1 MNPYFSSFDAA
12 QLIRDYPLGDAFLQR
27 FTRISTDEL
36 RDLQNIRFLKVV
48 ALAWKTGFY
57 QRLWGD
63 QGITPADI
71 RSLDDLPRLPTF
83 DKADIMASIER
94 APPFGDFHGMDSYPA
109 GARPA
114 TVLHTTSGT
123 TGKPQV
129 LLFGARGRELQ
140 NLILART
147 YLLQGLRDDD
157 IVHSVYGHGLI
168 NGGHFIRETFLHW
181 TRALFAPAGTGVE
194 TRSQAQV
201 ELLRDFG
208 ATVIV
213 GFGDYIQHLSGVAR
227 NLGIDPARDL
237 KVRMI
242 SGHIGTDR
250 AAMQAAW
257 PNAELFDW
265 YGVGDTG
272 VIAGEGPDHAGLYV
286 HEDAHVLE
294 LTDID
299 TDAPVIEGP
308 GGSASGNMI
317 VTVLMKDDI
326 YPMIRFNTHDV
337 TRFLPGAS
345 PLGLKFRRIAGFE
358 GRSDNMVKLRGI
370 NIFPQAVG
378 AILAERNDYAG
389 DYVCRVRRDANGRE
403 TLTVVCETSS
413 ARNDAGI
420 LTAYRELLKRKL
432 GIETLVELAAP
443 GELKSLTGIDSRQK
457 PIRLIDE
464 SKK

>member
-1 MNPYFSSFDAA
+1 MNPYFETFDAA
-12 QLIRDYPLGDAFLQR
+12 QLTRDYPLGDAFLQR
-27 FTRISTDEL
+27 FTHISADEL
-36 RDLQNIRFLKVV
+36 RNLQNTRFLRVV

-63 QGITPADI
+63 QGIAPADI
-71 RSLDDLPRLPTF
+71 RSLDDLPRLPMF

-94 APPFGDFHGMDSYPA
+94 APPFGDFHGMDAYPPHQ
-109 GARPA
+109 RPA

-140 NLILART
+140 NLILARS

-168 NGGHFIRETFLHW
+168 NGGHYIRETFLHW

-208 ATVIV
+208 ATVMV

-242 SGHIGTDR
+242 SGHIGVDR
-250 AAMQAAW
+250 TAMQAAW
-257 PNAELFDW
+257 PNAEIFDW

-272 VIAGEGPDHAGLYV
+272 MIAAEGPDHAGLYV

-294 LTDID
+294 LTGID
-299 TDAPVIEGP
+299 TDAPVAAG
-308 GGSASGNMI
+308 ASGNMV

-337 TRFLPGAS
+337 TRFLPGDS
-345 PLGLKFRRIAGFE
+345 PIGLKFRRIAGFE

-378 AILAERNDYAG
+378 ALLAERSDYAG
-389 DYVCRVRRDANGRE
+389 DYYCRVRRDVNGRE
-403 TLTVVCETSS
+403 SFTVVCEVQG
-413 ARNDAGI
+413 ARDNAGT
-420 LTAYRELLKRKL
+420 LNAYRELLKRKL

-443 GELKSLTGIDSRQK
+443 GELKAVTGIDSRQK
-457 PIRLIDE
+457 PLRLVDE